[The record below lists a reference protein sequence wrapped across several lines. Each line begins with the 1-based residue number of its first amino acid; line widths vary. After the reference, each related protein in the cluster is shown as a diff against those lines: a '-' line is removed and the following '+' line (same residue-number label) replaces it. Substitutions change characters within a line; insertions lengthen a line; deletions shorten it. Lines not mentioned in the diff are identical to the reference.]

1 MPRDNDVRPKNAAP
15 PRPPSLLPQEPP
27 TACTSGNARG
37 SNPLKRSGES
47 LRLTRSV
54 PVNSA
59 MRSIAMSLIPPAQT
73 RADARTNHSNS

>member
-1 MPRDNDVRPKNAAP
+1 
-15 PRPPSLLPQEPP
+15 
-27 TACTSGNARG
+27 
-37 SNPLKRSGES
+37 